1 MIPYFRRQATS
12 QRADTRGLSG
22 PSRERIEQQIR
33 QPCYVSIFFSVRH
46 LLRHLSCVSLVQC
59 VGIILSTRQ
68 VGSWAEMFSFT
79 WACSEPTEIHTRD
92 VSSISRLYFWTKQ
105 MGSLA
110 EMFSLMSDFRRSQ
123 SPIAGY
129 WVGFAL
135 YRILVLAGHLLS
147 K

>member
-105 MGSLA
+105 VGSWV
-110 EMFSLMSDFRRSQ
+110 EMFSFM
-123 SPIAGY
+123 
-129 WVGFAL
+129 WVCRNTDARCFKHLASLFLDQTNG
-135 YRILVLAGHLLS
+135 ILG
-147 K
+147 